1 MYSNNTYLKPL
12 DQFQWFLFFVS
23 LQHGTTL
30 YPSVPDLDLE
40 IRGTQS
46 SIPLDKGGGGGLQI
60 KFFRPFRPQFGLKI
74 RGDCTLSWICQC
86 PYRIFFTLQL
96 KLKSDRTSFNECAKK
111 SRQQLVT
118 LVDNATFMC
127 HW

>member
-46 SIPLDKGGGGGLQI
+46 SIPLDKGGGGFPNKIFSALQAPVWSKNKGGLYPPLDLPMSLSH
-60 KFFRPFRPQFGLKI
+60 FFHFAAQVKEWQNI
-74 RGDCTLSWICQC
+74 I
-86 PYRIFFTLQL
+86 
-96 KLKSDRTSFNECAKK
+96 
-111 SRQQLVT
+111 
-118 LVDNATFMC
+118 
-127 HW
+127 